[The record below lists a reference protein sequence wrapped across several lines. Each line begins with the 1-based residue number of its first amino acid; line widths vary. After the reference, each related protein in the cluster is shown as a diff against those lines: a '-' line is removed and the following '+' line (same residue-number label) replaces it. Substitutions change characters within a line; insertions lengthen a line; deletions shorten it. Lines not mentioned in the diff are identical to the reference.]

1 MRNQRGAEEIKKG
14 GRWVYARMMIF
25 LFSLLLVN
33 SFVFSAERKEKDSF
47 FFFFTLFGI
56 EEESEKEA
64 LLLRALN

>member
-14 GRWVYARMMIF
+14 GRWVYVRMMIF

-33 SFVFSAERKEKDSF
+33 SFVFSAERKEKDPF
-47 FFFFTLFGI
+47 FFFSLFGI

>member
-1 MRNQRGAEEIKKG
+1 MY
-14 GRWVYARMMIF
+14 VRMMVF

-47 FFFFTLFGI
+47 FFSLFGI
-56 EEESEKEA
+56 EEESENEA